1 MVTLLNPEEREPLA
15 ERFGGIKL
23 FQAMQETFKEKPN
36 TMETLRFS
44 PEDAW
49 NFMVH
54 RFDRIIGDCTSMPGG
69 SGVPVYVNTLWTD
82 IQTDILDAARAWN
95 PNFQNNQTDVSTATA
110 MVVSAL
116 LWCVHILDGPPG
128 MFFRILGQ
136 ATAKADFMDGFF
148 SPLLDCCKE
157 KEELAEQ
164 LSRYV
169 GEGYAR
175 GERWSQW
182 DKKTKLSV
190 PSALAPPEQAWKIK
204 NEIIAHF
211 RGCFLPEGKAPVVA
225 PADFERLVRAADY
238 LVDNS
243 RLLDLDERIRTAE
256 GTPKAHVR
264 YTVYLVY
271 EKIFKQKKG
280 MLPLLAEFLIHT
292 FDIFQY
298 DKAENICKHFAEPPD
313 KPRKK
318 KPG

>member
-148 SPLLDCCKE
+148 NPLLDCSEK

-182 DKKTKLSV
+182 DKKTKLSAS
-190 PSALAPPEQAWKIK
+190 SALAPPEQAWKIK
-204 NEIIAHF
+204 KEISAHF
-211 RGCFLPEGKAPVVA
+211 RGCFKAPVVA
-225 PADFERLVRAADY
+225 PADFERLVEAADY
-238 LVDNS
+238 LVDNG
-243 RLLDLDERIRTAE
+243 RPLALEKRIRTAN
-256 GTPKAHVR
+256 GTNKTKVR
-264 YTVYLVY
+264 YDVYLVY
-271 EKIFKQKKG
+271 EKIFKRKNV
-280 MLPLLAEFLIHT
+280 MLRQLAEFLIHT
-292 FDIFQY
+292 FDIFQN
-298 DKAENICKHFAEPPD
+298 DTVDNIRKHFAEPPD

-318 KPG
+318 KQGGL